1 MAPQTSL
8 FQVFLRLRPPMQ
20 QNSTKVPTEP
30 WLLVEQPTPKIQD
43 NEEQIQKS
51 HPTHITLQPPNDSRK
66 RAIERFGFTKVFHEE
81 ASQLDVFEEIAAVEN
96 IHNVLKNGRDGLI
109 ATLGVT
115 GSGKSHTILGTK
127 SQRGLTQM
135 SLDVLY
141 RSIGSNIRRPCH
153 PDLPT
158 DTQLLESLQ
167 ASDPSDAHIFPATT
181 FLENIYTDGDRARFS
196 RAQTPMAGI
205 GSRAQTPLMVGPPS
219 AVPGSFPM
227 SPGPSVPSSARD
239 SFATARSSFASDAT
253 IRSPQSTRLPQP
265 RRLCRPLGKHTTAVH
280 DQPLPTV
287 EEDAP
292 QREPWHLPSKANVWE
307 RFSPKRKHAKKSL
320 IQDSFP
326 MHNARKPPMPRP
338 STFAH
343 EPDMASYAT
352 HIDPQCDYV
361 VLVSMYEVY
370 NDRIFDLLSS
380 TPSSGPAMST
390 RQGAA
395 LQKGL
400 MRRPLLFKNTEM
412 SDRKVVAG
420 LKKVVCSNYD
430 EAMMVLE
437 TGLTE
442 RRVAGTGSNSV
453 SSRSHGFFCIEV
465 KKKVRGNDYAGHHLN
480 QWSGGTLSI
489 VDLAG
494 SERARNAKT
503 TGSTLAE
510 AGKINESL
518 MYLGQCLQVQ
528 SDCQQHGTK
537 PIVPFRQ
544 CKLTELLFSNSFP
557 SSNDPSHSRPP
568 QKAVMIVTADPSG
581 DFNAT
586 SQILRYSALAREVT
600 VPRIPSVTEAMGA
613 LKPAG
618 HSGRNTPMDMP
629 QNYFSAQE
637 LEQARHEIDRL
648 AEECNALV
656 VRLTEEEI
664 KRTEAELRLQASEE
678 QAAVREQEVREECWE
693 EMETMLEKEKERWR
707 AALDEERINSQEY
720 MDEKIEILE
729 KNVSFDIH
737 EDQDPNG
744 RVDELERENEVLRGK
759 LAALEQEMQTRSP
772 TKKKTAPKTPG
783 KKTSKVVLEE
793 TTSTNIIQNPFLAS
807 LREMEKQTIVLQPSS
822 NSDEEAV
829 RLSEIS
835 PRKLTLR
842 GSSVRASAMT
852 SSSQEEILLP
862 QTPGTT
868 KKKTRKLT
876 TRKWEV
882 DDDIF

>member
-1 MAPQTSL
+1 MDSSTSKLAPQTSL

-20 QNSTKVPTEP
+20 QNATKQHNEQQP
-30 WLLVEQPTPKIQD
+30 WLLVEKPIPQSQD
-43 NEEQIQKS
+43 SENESQKS

-81 ASQLDVFEEIAAVEN
+81 ASQLDVFEEIGAVEN
-96 IHNVLKNGRDGLI
+96 IQNVLRNGRDGLL

-115 GSGKSHTILGTK
+115 GSGKSHTILGTRT
-127 SQRGLTQM
+127 QRGLTQM

-141 RSIGSNIRRPCH
+141 KSIGLNIRRPCH
-153 PDLPT
+153 PELPT
-158 DTQLLESLQ
+158 DIQLIQSLQ
-167 ASDPSDAHIFPATT
+167 AGDPSEAHIIPATT
-181 FLENIYTDGDRARFS
+181 FLESIYSDGERARFS

-205 GSRAQTPLMVGPPS
+205 GSRAQTPLMVGPTLS
-219 AVPGSFPM
+219 HIPGSFPSSPASIKPVRTNGPVISRNSHM
-227 SPGPSVPSSARD
+227 SRASTVSQDHIPPTLLARRRRVPEQGMSILPDIEDNLHHTPSPSR
-239 SFATARSSFASDAT
+239 T
-253 IRSPQSTRLPQP
+253 
-265 RRLCRPLGKHTTAVH
+265 
-280 DQPLPTV
+280 
-287 EEDAP
+287 
-292 QREPWHLPSKANVWE
+292 VWE
-307 RFSPKRKHAKKSL
+307 RLNPKRTHAKTSV
-320 IQDSFP
+320 IQESMP
-326 MHNARKPPMPRP
+326 MHHARRPPMPRP

-352 HIDPQCDYV
+352 PIDPHCDYV

-370 NDRIFDLLSS
+370 NDRIFDLLSGTAS
-380 TPSSGPAMST
+380 NGPAIST

-395 LQKGL
+395 LQKSL
-400 MRRPLLFKNTEM
+400 LRRPLLFKNTEM
-412 SDRKVVAG
+412 SPDRKVVAG
-420 LKKVVCSNYD
+420 LKKIVCSSYD
-430 EAMMVLE
+430 EAIMVLE

-465 KKKVRGNDYAGHHLN
+465 KKKTRGNDYAGHHLN

-528 SDCQQHGTK
+528 SDCQQDGTK

-557 SSNDPSHSRPP
+557 SANNSSQCRPP
-568 QKAVMIVTADPSG
+568 QKAVMIVTADAQG

-600 VPRIPSVTEAMGA
+600 VPRIPSITNAIGV
-613 LKPAG
+613 LKANGP
-618 HSGRNTPMDMP
+618 SGRNTPSEMP
-629 QNYFSAQE
+629 QSYFPTQE
-637 LEQARHEIDRL
+637 LEQAQQEISRL
-648 AEECNALV
+648 TDECHALV

-664 KRTEAELRLQASEE
+664 KRTEVELKF
-678 QAAVREQEVREECWE
+678 QAAAERTLLLEQEVREECWQ
-693 EMETMLEKEKERWR
+693 EMEAMLEEEKERWR
-707 AALDEERINSQEY
+707 RARDDERINSQEY
-720 MDEKIEILE
+720 MDEKLEILE
-729 KNVSFDIH
+729 KNVSFKIH
-737 EDQDPNG
+737 EDADTSS
-744 RVDELERENEVLRGK
+744 RVRELEHENEVLRAR
-759 LAALEQEMQTRSP
+759 LAAIEQELQTRSP
-772 TKKKTAPKTPG
+772 TKKKTSAKTPG
-783 KKTSKVVLEE
+783 MKVPKPVLADC
-793 TTSTNIIQNPFLAS
+793 TGINTAPNPFLAS
-807 LREMEKQTIVLQPSS
+807 LMEKEKETIVLKPSLLPAE
-822 NSDEEAV
+822 D
-829 RLSEIS
+829 SEIFDIS

-842 GSSVRASAMT
+842 NSANRGSAMT
-852 SSSQEEILLP
+852 DATVEDPLQP
-862 QTPGTT
+862 QTPATT

-882 DDDIF
+882 EDDIF

>member
-1 MAPQTSL
+1 
-8 FQVFLRLRPPMQ
+8 
-20 QNSTKVPTEP
+20 
-30 WLLVEQPTPKIQD
+30 
-43 NEEQIQKS
+43 
-51 HPTHITLQPPNDSRK
+51 
-66 RAIERFGFTKVFHEE
+66 
-81 ASQLDVFEEIAAVEN
+81 
-96 IHNVLKNGRDGLI
+96 
-109 ATLGVT
+109 
-115 GSGKSHTILGTK
+115 
-127 SQRGLTQM
+127 M

-153 PDLPT
+153 PELPT

-167 ASDPSDAHIFPATT
+167 ACDPSDANIIPATT
-181 FLENIYTDGDRARFS
+181 FIENTYSDGDRARFS
-196 RAQTPMAGI
+196 RAQTPMTGI
-205 GSRAQTPLMVGPPS
+205 GSRSQTPLMVGPPS

-227 SPGPSVPSSARD
+227 SPGPSLLSTPRE
-239 SFATARSSFASDAT
+239 SFATARSSFASDVT
-253 IRSPQSTRLPQP
+253 VSSRGGTRLPQS
-265 RRLCRPLGKHTTAVH
+265 RGRCRALEKTGILARK
-280 DQPLPTV
+280 QPLPTV
-287 EEDAP
+287 DEVVD
-292 QREPWHLPSKANVWE
+292 QNVPWHRDSKDDVWE
-307 RFSPKRKHAKKSL
+307 RLSPKKKHAKKSL

-326 MHNARKPPMPRP
+326 MHNGRRPPKPRP
-338 STFAH
+338 SAFAQQ
-343 EPDMASYAT
+343 PDMASYAT
-352 HIDPQCDYV
+352 NIDPQCDYV

-380 TPSSGPAMST
+380 TPSGGPAMST

-412 SDRKVVAG
+412 SPDRKVVAG
-420 LKKVVCSNYD
+420 LKKIICSSYD

-465 KKKVRGNDYAGHHLN
+465 KKKARGNDYAGHHLN

-557 SSNDPSHSRPP
+557 SSSDSSYYRPP
-568 QKAVMIVTADPSG
+568 QKAVMVVTADPYG

-600 VPRIPSVTEAMGA
+600 VPRIPSVTEAMRA

-629 QNYFSAQE
+629 SNYFAAQE
-637 LEQARHEIDRL
+637 LEQARHEVDRL

-678 QAAVREQEVREECWE
+678 KTVMLEQEVREECWQ

-707 AALDEERINSQEY
+707 AAFDDERFNSQEY
-720 MDEKIEILE
+720 MDEKLEILE

-737 EDQDPNG
+737 EDKDTDD
-744 RVDELERENEVLRGK
+744 RIEALERENEVLRAK
-759 LAALEQEMQTRSP
+759 LAAMEQERQTRSP
-772 TKKKTAPKTPG
+772 TKKKPAVKTPA
-783 KKTSKVVLEE
+783 KKISKVVLEE
-793 TTSTNIIQNPFLAS
+793 TTSTNILQNPFLVS
-807 LREMEKQTIVLQPSS
+807 LKETEKRTVVLQPSS
-822 NSDEEAV
+822 NLDEDPASLSD
-829 RLSEIS
+829 IS

-842 GSSVRASAMT
+842 GSAVRTSAMT
-852 SSSQEEILLP
+852 ALSQDEMPTP
-862 QTPGTT
+862 QTPGTG

-882 DDDIF
+882 DDDVF

>member
-1 MAPQTSL
+1 M
-8 FQVFLRLRPPMQ
+8 
-20 QNSTKVPTEP
+20 
-30 WLLVEQPTPKIQD
+30 
-43 NEEQIQKS
+43 
-51 HPTHITLQPPNDSRK
+51 K
-66 RAIERFGFTKVFHEE
+66 R
-81 ASQLDVFEEIAAVEN
+81 Q
-96 IHNVLKNGRDGLI
+96 
-109 ATLGVT
+109 
-115 GSGKSHTILGTK
+115 SHTILGTK

-153 PDLPT
+153 PELPT
-158 DTQLLESLQ
+158 DVQLLESLQ
-167 ASDPSDAHIFPATT
+167 ACDPSDANIIPATT
-181 FLENIYTDGDRARFS
+181 FLENVYSDGDRARFS

-227 SPGPSVPSSARD
+227 SPGLPFLSTPRD

-253 IRSPQSTRLPQP
+253 VKSPGSTRLPRP
-265 RRLCRPLGKHTTAVH
+265 RRLCRATENTVTTIH
-280 DQPLPTV
+280 KQSLSTV
-287 EEDAP
+287 EENVS
-292 QREPWHLPSKANVWE
+292 QKEPLHQASKAIVWE
-307 RFSPKRKHAKKSL
+307 RLSPKKKHAKKSL
-320 IQDSFP
+320 MQDAYP
-326 MHNARKPPMPRP
+326 MHNTRRPPMPRP
-338 STFAH
+338 SAFAH

-352 HIDPQCDYV
+352 NIDHQYDYV

-380 TPSSGPAMST
+380 TPSGGPAMST
-390 RQGAA
+390 RQGVA

-412 SDRKVVAG
+412 SPDRKVVAG
-420 LKKVVCSNYD
+420 LKKIVCSTYD

-465 KKKVRGNDYAGHHLN
+465 KKKIRGNDYAGHHLN
-480 QWSGGTLSI
+480 PWSGGTLSI

-557 SSNDPSHSRPP
+557 SSSDPSHYRPP
-568 QKAVMIVTADPSG
+568 QKAVMVVTADPSG

-629 QNYFSAQE
+629 PNYFSAQE
-637 LEQARHEIDRL
+637 LDQARHEIDRL

-678 QAAVREQEVREECWE
+678 KTIVQEQEVREECWQ
-693 EMETMLEKEKERWR
+693 EMETMLEREKERWR
-707 AALDEERINSQEY
+707 AAFENERFNSQEY
-720 MDEKIEILE
+720 MDEKLEILE

-737 EDQDPNG
+737 EDKDPDG
-744 RVDELERENEVLRGK
+744 RVEDLERENEVLRAK
-759 LAALEQEMQTRSP
+759 LAAMEQEMQTRSP
-772 TKKKTAPKTPG
+772 TKKKTVAKTPA
-783 KKTSKVVLEE
+783 KKVSKVVLEE
-793 TTSTNIIQNPFLAS
+793 THSTNILQNPFLVS
-807 LREMEKQTIVLQPSS
+807 LKEMEKQAIVLQPPS
-822 NSDEEAV
+822 NVDEEPA

-842 GSSVRASAMT
+842 GSAVRTSAMT
-852 SSSQEEILLP
+852 SSSQEEMLPP
-862 QTPGTT
+862 QTPGTG

>member
-1 MAPQTSL
+1 MAPQSSL

-20 QNSTKVPTEP
+20 KQDTEP
-30 WLLVEQPTPKIQD
+30 WLLVEQPTPKIQEGD
-43 NEEQIQKS
+43 EIQKS

-81 ASQLDVFEEIAAVEN
+81 ASQLDVFEEISAVEN
-96 IHNVLKNGRDGLI
+96 IQNVLKHGRDGLI

-141 RSIGSNIRRPCH
+141 RSIGLNIRRPCH
-153 PDLPT
+153 PELPT
-158 DTQLLESLQ
+158 DTQLIQSLQ
-167 ASDPSDAHIFPATT
+167 ASDASDSQIIPATT
-181 FLENIYTDGDRARFS
+181 FLENVYNDGDRARFS
-196 RAQTPMAGI
+196 RAQTPMGGL
-205 GSRAQTPLMVGPPS
+205 GSRAQTPLMV
-219 AVPGSFPM
+219 
-227 SPGPSVPSSARD
+227 SPGPSRFPGAFPVSPRSRVPCRASTRTRD
-239 SFATARSSFASDAT
+239 SAVSRSSYMIATSVATPATRQHASGRA
-253 IRSPQSTRLPQP
+253 
-265 RRLCRPLGKHTTAVH
+265 CRDTDIFTNM
-280 DQPLPTV
+280 
-287 EEDAP
+287 
-292 QREPWHLPSKANVWE
+292 LPSIEEQISPTKTPVWE
-307 RFSPKRKHAKKSL
+307 RLNPKRNHAKPKL
-320 IQDSFP
+320 VQDFP
-326 MHNARKPPMPRP
+326 MHHTRKPPMPRP

-343 EPDMASYAT
+343 EPDMAEYAT
-352 HIDPQCDYV
+352 IIDTHCDYV

-370 NDRIFDLLSS
+370 NDRIFDLLSC
-380 TPSSGPAMST
+380 TPSNGPAMST

-400 MRRPLLFKNTEM
+400 LRRPLLFKNTEN
-412 SDRKVVAG
+412 SPDRKVVAG
-420 LKKVVCSNYD
+420 LKKIICSSYE

-465 KKKVRGNDYAGHHLN
+465 KRKARGNDYAGQHLN
-480 QWSGGTLSI
+480 QWTGGTLSI

-528 SDCQQHGTK
+528 SDCQQDGTK

-557 SSNDPSHSRPP
+557 SNSNLSHYRPP
-568 QKAVMIVTADPSG
+568 QKAVMVVTADAQG

-600 VPRIPSVTEAMGA
+600 VPRIPSITNAVGA
-613 LKPAG
+613 RHAG
-618 HSGRNTPMDMP
+618 HSGRNTPMEMP

-637 LEQARHEIDRL
+637 LEQAQHEITKL
-648 AEECNALV
+648 GEECNALV

-664 KRTEAELRLQASEE
+664 KRTEAELRLQAAV
-678 QAAVREQEVREECWE
+678 QAAEERSMLLEQQIREECWE
-693 EMETMLEKEKERWR
+693 EMETRIEEEKARWR
-707 AALDEERINSQEY
+707 DAWEDARINSQEY
-720 MDEKIEILE
+720 VDEKIEILE

-737 EDQDPNG
+737 QDTDADG
-744 RVDELERENEVLRGK
+744 RTEELERENEVLRGK

-772 TKKKTAPKTPG
+772 TKKKTSVGRTPAKTPG
-783 KKTSKVVLEE
+783 KKSSKAVLEE
-793 TTSTNIIQNPFLAS
+793 TNSNIMDNPYLLS
-807 LREMEKQTIVLQPSS
+807 LG
-822 NSDEEAV
+822 AV
-829 RLSEIS
+829 PYPDNDVSFAEIS

-842 GSSVRASAMT
+842 GSANRGSDMT
-852 SSSQEEILLP
+852 TTSIDEALPP
-862 QTPGTT
+862 QTPGTV

-882 DDDIF
+882 DDDVF

>member
-1 MAPQTSL
+1 
-8 FQVFLRLRPPMQ
+8 
-20 QNSTKVPTEP
+20 
-30 WLLVEQPTPKIQD
+30 
-43 NEEQIQKS
+43 
-51 HPTHITLQPPNDSRK
+51 
-66 RAIERFGFTKVFHEE
+66 
-81 ASQLDVFEEIAAVEN
+81 
-96 IHNVLKNGRDGLI
+96 
-109 ATLGVT
+109 
-115 GSGKSHTILGTK
+115 
-127 SQRGLTQM
+127 M

-141 RSIGSNIRRPCH
+141 RSIGPNIRRPCH
-153 PDLPT
+153 PELPT
-158 DTQLLESLQ
+158 DTQLLERLQ
-167 ASDPSDAHIFPATT
+167 ACDPSDANIIPATT
-181 FLENIYTDGDRARFS
+181 FLETTYSDGDRARFS
-196 RAQTPMAGI
+196 RAQTPMAGL

-219 AVPGSFPM
+219 PFPGSFPT
-227 SPGPSVPSSARD
+227 SPGLSFLSSARD
-239 SFATARSSFASDAT
+239 SFATARSSFASNAT
-253 IRSPQSTRLPQP
+253 VRVRSPRSTRLPQP
-265 RRLCRPLGKHTTAVH
+265 LRPCRVPEKTVIAAPKHALTNIAENGSDCESSYRAST
-280 DQPLPTV
+280 
-287 EEDAP
+287 
-292 QREPWHLPSKANVWE
+292 ANVWE
-307 RFSPKRKHAKKSL
+307 RLSPKKKLAKKSL
-320 IQDSFP
+320 IQDAYLI
-326 MHNARKPPMPRP
+326 HNTRRPPMPRP

-343 EPDMASYAT
+343 EPEMTTYTTA
-352 HIDPQCDYV
+352 IDSHCDYV

-380 TPSSGPAMST
+380 TPSAGPAMST
-390 RQGAA
+390 RQGVA

-412 SDRKVVAG
+412 SPDRKVVAG
-420 LKKVVCSNYD
+420 LKKIVCSSYD

-480 QWSGGTLSI
+480 PWSGGTLSI

-557 SSNDPSHSRPP
+557 SSNDPSHARPP

-600 VPRIPSVTEAMGA
+600 VPRIPSVTQAMGA

-664 KRTEAELRLQASEE
+664 KRTEAELKFQASEE
-678 QAAVREQEVREECWE
+678 KIIVLEQDVREECWQ

-707 AALDEERINSQEY
+707 AALDDERFNSQEY

-729 KNVSFDIH
+729 KNLSFEVH
-737 EDQDPNG
+737 EDKDAG
-744 RVDELERENEVLRGK
+744 SGFDELERENEVLRAK
-759 LAALEQEMQTRSP
+759 LAAMEQEMHTRSP
-772 TKKKTAPKTPG
+772 TKKKTVAKTPA
-783 KKTSKVVLEE
+783 KKASKVVLEE
-793 TTSTNIIQNPFLAS
+793 TTSSNILQNPFLTS
-807 LREMEKQTIVLQPSS
+807 LKEMEKHTIVLQSS
-822 NSDEEAV
+822 ANSDVDIAL
-829 RLSEIS
+829 LSEIS

-842 GSSVRASAMT
+842 GSITRTSAMT
-852 SSSQEEILLP
+852 NSSQEEMLPP
-862 QTPGTT
+862 QTPGTG

>member
-1 MAPQTSL
+1 MEGQ
-8 FQVFLRLRPPMQ
+8 
-20 QNSTKVPTEP
+20 
-30 WLLVEQPTPKIQD
+30 
-43 NEEQIQKS
+43 
-51 HPTHITLQPPNDSRK
+51 
-66 RAIERFGFTKVFHEE
+66 
-81 ASQLDVFEEIAAVEN
+81 
-96 IHNVLKNGRDGLI
+96 
-109 ATLGVT
+109 
-115 GSGKSHTILGTK
+115 SHTILGTK

-141 RSIGSNIRRPCH
+141 RSIGSKIRGPCQ
-153 PDLPT
+153 PELPT

-167 ASDPSDAHIFPATT
+167 ASDPSDASIIPATT
-181 FLENIYTDGDRARFS
+181 FLENVYSDGDRARFS
-196 RAQTPMAGI
+196 RAQTPMAGF
-205 GSRAQTPLMVGPPS
+205 GSRAQTPLMVRPLS
-219 AVPGSFPM
+219 AVPGFYPL
-227 SPGPSVPSSARD
+227 SPGPSIVSSARD
-239 SFATARSSFASDAT
+239 SFATARGSLMSDAT
-253 IRSPQSTRLPQP
+253 VRSPDSTCVP
-265 RRLCRPLGKHTTAVH
+265 RPHKPCRASKKISTVTYH
-280 DQPLPTV
+280 QPLATV
-287 EEDAP
+287 AEE
-292 QREPWHLPSKANVWE
+292 LPPKTASDSNVWE
-307 RFSPKRKHAKKSL
+307 RLSPKKKIAKRYLTQETLS
-320 IQDSFP
+320 
-326 MHNARKPPMPRP
+326 MHNTRRPPMPRP

-343 EPDMASYAT
+343 EPDMASYT
-352 HIDPQCDYV
+352 TDIDPQCDYV

-380 TPSSGPAMST
+380 TSSSGLAMST

-412 SDRKVVAG
+412 SPDRKVVAG
-420 LKKVVCSNYD
+420 LKKIVCISYE

-465 KKKVRGNDYAGHHLN
+465 KKKIRGNDYAGHHLN
-480 QWSGGTLSI
+480 QWSGGMLSI

-557 SSNDPSHSRPP
+557 SSNDQTHYRPP

-613 LKPAG
+613 LKAFG

-648 AEECNALV
+648 AEECNAFV

-678 QAAVREQEVREECWE
+678 KAVVLEQDVREECWQ
-693 EMETMLEKEKERWR
+693 EMETMLEQEKDRWR
-707 AALDEERINSQEY
+707 AALDNEKFSSQEY

-729 KNVSFDIH
+729 KNVSFEIH
-737 EDQDPNG
+737 EDGDANSH
-744 RVDELERENEVLRGK
+744 VEELERENEFLRAR

-772 TKKKTAPKTPG
+772 TKKKAAAKSPT
-783 KKTSKVVLEE
+783 KKVSKVVLEE
-793 TTSTNIIQNPFLAS
+793 TSSTNIPQNPFFAS
-807 LREMEKQTIVLQPSS
+807 LKEMEKQTIVLQPSS
-822 NSDEEAV
+822 NSDEDIA

-842 GSSVRASAMT
+842 GSIARTSTMT
-852 SSSQEEILLP
+852 SSSQEEIQPP
-862 QTPGTT
+862 QTPGTV